1 MLRSCALD
9 WQGSWE
15 DYLTLVEFASNNIYQ
30 YIIGMI
36 LFEALYAKP
45 CRSPSCWL
53 DNKDTVLVG
62 LKMIEETIKIVNLI
76 RKRMKKAQDC

>member
-1 MLRSCALD
+1 
-9 WQGSWE
+9 
-15 DYLTLVEFASNNIYQ
+15 
-30 YIIGMI
+30 MI